1 MEWTDLKNLVDGWHQ
16 SASQI
21 EGYQD
26 TTLDG
31 DGVQLMLFVKRT
43 NDGDLELSVLSV
55 LDWVST
61 LSPSQF
67 LQAEDVASADEPK
80 IPTASIT
87 VRQ

>member
-26 TTLDG
+26 TTVDG

-43 NDGDLELSVLSV
+43 KDGDIQLSVVSTR
-55 LDWVST
+55 DWVST
-61 LSPSQF
+61 LSLSQF
-67 LQAEDVASADEPK
+67 LQPEDVASADEPK

-87 VRQ
+87 VSQ

>member
-1 MEWTDLKNLVDGWHQ
+1 MEWSDLKNLVDGWHQ
-16 SASQI
+16 SASQL

-43 NDGDLELSVLSV
+43 KDGDLELSVLSAR
-55 LDWVST
+55 DWIST

-67 LQAEDVASADEPK
+67 LQPEDVASADEPN
-80 IPTASIT
+80 ISTATIII
-87 VRQ
+87 RQ